1 LIAGGGTA
9 GDATNS
15 AEVINPSESVPQWQQ
30 TGFLNHKRVQQ
41 NAVLLPHGQV
51 LAVGGSAR
59 NNVAEGS
66 GRISELYDPETGQWT
81 DMAVQ
86 EYWRVY
92 HSTALLLPD
101 GRVASLGGN
110 PEQGVYE
117 QRIEIYSPS
126 YLYTSNGTPAP
137 RPTMTGVPAQIAY
150 AAAFEVTTAA
160 PGAIREAVL
169 MRPISTNRCSMSK
182 AWVTA
187 PDRCRGGR
195 GTDKVASCQRIV
207 TR

>member
-1 LIAGGGTA
+1 MWPRTKHGTTRRYGSSVLLALRPPEYTAAILIAGGGTA
-9 GDATNS
+9 GDATKS

-51 LAVGGSAR
+51 LAVGGLAR

-126 YLYTSNGTPAP
+126 YLYTSNGTHA
-137 RPTMTGVPAQIAY
+137 R
-150 AAAFEVTTAA
+150 
-160 PGAIREAVL
+160 
-169 MRPISTNRCSMSK
+169 
-182 AWVTA
+182 
-187 PDRCRGGR
+187 RG
-195 GTDKVASCQRIV
+195 QR
-207 TR
+207 

>member
-1 LIAGGGTA
+1 
-9 GDATNS
+9 
-15 AEVINPSESVPQWQQ
+15 
-30 TGFLNHKRVQQ
+30 
-41 NAVLLPHGQV
+41 
-51 LAVGGSAR
+51 
-59 NNVAEGS
+59 
-66 GRISELYDPETGQWT
+66 
-81 DMAVQ
+81 MAVQ

-126 YLYTSNGTPAP
+126 YVYTSNGTPAP

-169 MRPISTNRCSMSK
+169 MRPGAVTHAFDMEQRLVEIVIAGVLGGSCAWSGRRMRTSPRRDITCCS
-182 AWVTA
+182 
-187 PDRCRGGR
+187 
-195 GTDKVASCQRIV
+195 
-207 TR
+207 